1 MGEHYHKGNVTH
13 VSRVNIEAKARKTIE
28 TFTIENTCDLAPL
41 PVEVQVSGLYI
52 LLLKTNK
59 IMDQTMLENPKETL
73 TLFMRMEI
81 KGTLGNTLV
90 FAFGKW

>member
-1 MGEHYHKGNVTH
+1 
-13 VSRVNIEAKARKTIE
+13 
-28 TFTIENTCDLAPL
+28 
-41 PVEVQVSGLYI
+41 VSGLYI

-81 KGTLGNTLV
+81 EGTLGNTLV
-90 FAFGKW
+90 FAFGK